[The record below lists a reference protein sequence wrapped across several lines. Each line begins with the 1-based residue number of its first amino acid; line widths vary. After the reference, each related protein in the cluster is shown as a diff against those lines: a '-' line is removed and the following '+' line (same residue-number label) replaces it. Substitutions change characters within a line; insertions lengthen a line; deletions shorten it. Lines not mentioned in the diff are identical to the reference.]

1 MRPLMLL
8 VLGLAALAFA
18 ACTTSTPPT
27 TEVDQDTGTEFP
39 VSPAAEERSLDQ
51 DRSTNPNPD
60 PTYHASTPN
69 PIDVVY
75 STVASLPSGDP
86 LSPLFGDRPE
96 HGVAIDRLSS
106 ALKSAIVITPTEHL
120 RANSRGRFLKIHYRD
135 GVELRVRSVSWC
147 EQWSGGKDFVGGFC
161 SGEHRQLE
169 DSWWVE
175 GIGIVRSPALRS
187 WWEDMPTFMVPIG
200 SIRIPKSINVGR
212 SFPLSGCCW
221 ADIVRA
227 PSISLSLVASDGGEI
242 KLVDI
247 PIEAN
252 TRVFRSEVIVPRGTP
267 SGRYFLRLSSG
278 SYSVLVDLVQ
288 LD

>member
-200 SIRIPKSINVGR
+200 SRAQPTDNRRLTNVIVSR
-212 SFPLSGCCW
+212 SQAVESRYTLMN
-221 ADIVRA
+221 
-227 PSISLSLVASDGGEI
+227 VASMHWIHG
-242 KLVDI
+242 
-247 PIEAN
+247 IESA
-252 TRVFRSEVIVPRGTP
+252 VTP
-267 SGRYFLRLSSG
+267 GHIEQILRL
-278 SYSVLVDLVQ
+278 LVRGGLLPVR
-288 LD
+288 LLKLLMRLSAG